1 MPRPSNTQER
11 RRQIAGALIK
21 VMARRGYDGA
31 SVAGIAKTARLTPGL
46 VHYHF
51 ESKQEILLAAL
62 DELVAR
68 HDARLDERLNAAGE
82 DDPHAQLAAFI
93 DFHLGLGADAD
104 PEALACWLLIS
115 GEALR
120 EPKVRAGFQAALAGM
135 STRLVAIIRRG
146 VERRVF
152 TVAPPEPA
160 AAALLAAIQGYFVLA
175 ATARAL
181 IPRGSAAAAAKQMAE
196 GLLRP
201 RRHFSGL
208 EVRS

>member
-31 SVAGIAKTARLTPGL
+31 SVAGIAKAARLTAGL

-68 HDARLDERLNAAGE
+68 HDAQLDERLQAAGD
-82 DDPHAQLAAFI
+82 DDPHAQVAAFI
-93 DFHLGLGADAD
+93 DFHLGVGADAD
-104 PEALACWLLIS
+104 PEALACWVLIS

-135 STRLVAIIRRG
+135 STRLAAIVRRG

-152 TVAPPEPA
+152 AGVAPEPA

-181 IPRGSAAAAAKQMAE
+181 IPPGSAPPPPHQMAE

-201 RRHFSGL
+201 RRHFPGP